1 MSDTPETIISDDE
14 IIRVHAYANFG
25 SMAPRAVVNDG
36 VRKYAVG
43 YQGGS
48 TQIAILREHGLITK
62 TKGCGYNASLT
73 LKGKRYARSIYHR
86 EDLLTT
92 KEQIMDDPRVKAL
105 VDKGQ
110 ALLDLNDNHSPFSGE
125 MYRDRVDR
133 TWDNFRAAIA
143 QLKDNK

>member
-1 MSDTPETIISDDE
+1 
-14 IIRVHAYANFG
+14 
-25 SMAPRAVVNDG
+25 MA
-36 VRKYAVG
+36 
-43 YQGGS
+43 
-48 TQIAILREHGLITK
+48 
-62 TKGCGYNASLT
+62 
-73 LKGKRYARSIYHR
+73 
-86 EDLLTT
+86 
-92 KEQIMDDPRVKAL
+92 DPRVKAL